1 MLNTS
6 QLSTVIHPM
15 IKSTESIT
23 KETYDVCY
31 NTSIGRPM
39 IVIYHRTNYE
49 GFYVSIVLV
58 KRAKQHIY
66 IPIECI
72 DTAIKCNRDS
82 CGYLWCTYRH
92 QYQHNQ
98 LYKSSYVDDILKD
111 TAKIVNHTFHP
122 GSAEMFGRQ
131 KLYTS
136 YIALFIDYDLIPLTH
151 HIDFSIQY
159 LCIPR
164 RVVCKT
170 EELDAT
176 ASSSATASNDD
187 TSSKRADKKSSSKS
201 KSSKNKSQIVTERK
215 MIMLNGIETPC
226 ITSKKVVVPRE
237 SSSPTTNVLT
247 DNSSPMYLLSPA
259 VKKYLSSM
267 TSSSSSSSSSST
279 STSSSVTVIPI
290 QDRIVSV
297 KQHII
302 STEERV
308 VSAKDLLDHFDLY
321 ESKKRKR
328 VSFDDE
334 DIDLNVGS
342 DAE

>member
-1 MLNTS
+1 MLNST

-15 IKSTESIT
+15 IKSTEQIT

-39 IVIYHRTNYE
+39 IIIYHRTNYE

-72 DTAIKCNRDS
+72 DTTIKCNKES
-82 CGYLWCTYRH
+82 CEYMWCTYRH
-92 QYQHNQ
+92 KYQHDL
-98 LYKSSYVDDILKD
+98 LYKTSYVDDILKD
-111 TAKIVNHTFHP
+111 AANFVNHSFHP
-122 GSAEMFGRQ
+122 GTLEMFRRP
-131 KLYTS
+131 KLYRS
-136 YIALFIDYDLIPLTH
+136 YIELFINCNLIPLTH

-159 LCIPR
+159 LCTPR
-164 RVVCKT
+164 LVGVCKS
-170 EELDAT
+170 EELVTIPAVT
-176 ASSSATASNDD
+176 D
-187 TSSKRADKKSSSKS
+187 TPSKSSKPSADKKSSR
-201 KSSKNKSQIVTERK
+201 KSSKDKGQIVTERT
-215 MIMLNGIETPC
+215 MIMFNGVETPC
-226 ITSKKVVVPRE
+226 VTSKRVIVPQQ
-237 SSSPTTNVLT
+237 SSSSATSTVT
-247 DNSSPMYLLSPA
+247 DDTSSPMYLLSPA

-267 TSSSSSSSSSST
+267 TSSSSSSSSS
-279 STSSSVTVIPI
+279 TSSTATVIPI
-290 QDRIVSV
+290 QERIVSV
-297 KQHII
+297 KKHII
-302 STEERV
+302 STKESV